1 MVTLQLHCA
10 RSQQRW
16 NDDGYFTHDN
26 RTCALPATSSRKMS
40 VGVALAMRL
49 VMYGSTRPT
58 PSCQTN
64 TKEKTHHTT
73 TSHCYPSRRGRAA
86 TEHKHYK

>member
-1 MVTLQLHCA
+1 
-10 RSQQRW
+10 
-16 NDDGYFTHDN
+16 
-26 RTCALPATSSRKMS
+26 MS
-40 VGVALAMRL
+40 VGVALVMRL

-58 PSCQTN
+58 PSCHTN

-73 TSHCYPSRRGRAA
+73 TSHSYPSRRGRAA